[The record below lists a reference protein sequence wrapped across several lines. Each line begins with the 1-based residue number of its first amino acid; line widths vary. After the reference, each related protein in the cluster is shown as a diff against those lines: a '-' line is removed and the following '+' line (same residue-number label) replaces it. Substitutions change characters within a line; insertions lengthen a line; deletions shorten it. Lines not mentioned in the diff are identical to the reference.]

1 METIVPGFRSVPR
14 TGVIY
19 VTHEA
24 TRHGFV
30 YGHPE
35 WANLGQGSP
44 ETGAIPNS
52 PPRVE
57 SVSIAPAAQQYG
69 TVGGAKDL
77 RQAVADFYNATYRR
91 GKKSKYTADNV
102 SIAGGGRLA
111 LTRLAS
117 ALGNINMGHF
127 IPDYTAYEELLSV
140 FKAFP
145 PIPILL
151 RAEHSYKITPADLKE
166 EILGRGLSALLV
178 SNPANPTGQ
187 LMEGKELATW
197 CDPARACQC
206 SMIFDEFYSHY
217 IYTNENC
224 SSRRESAHSKTGQS
238 GLMSAATSFE
248 TATKAKMVSAAEFVV
263 DVDKDPV
270 VVVDGLTKNWRY
282 PGWRISWTL
291 GPKAVLAAI
300 ASAGSFLDGG
310 ANHPFQNAALPLLDP
325 KNAEAETLAIQKHF
339 GRKRELVLARLKKLK
354 IGVDAA
360 PAGAFYVWANLA
372 KLPAPLDDGMN
383 FFRECLKEKTIV
395 VPGVFFDVNP
405 GNRRMHARYKNY
417 CRISFG
423 PEIEKLELGLNAFE
437 RVIGKFK

>member
-1 METIVPGFRSVPR
+1 MDTNIPGFRSVPR

-44 ETGAIPNS
+44 ETGLIPGA
-52 PPRVE
+52 PDRVE
-57 SVSIAPAAQQYG
+57 AVTIAPAAQQYG
-69 TVGGAKDL
+69 TVGGVKNL
-77 RQAVADFYNATYRR
+77 RQAVADFYNAIYRR
-91 GKKSKYTADNV
+91 GKKSQYTADNV

-140 FKAFP
+140 FKAFT

-151 RAEHSYKITPADLKE
+151 RREHGYKISPADLKE

-187 LMEGKELATW
+187 LIEGKELSAW
-197 CDPARACQC
+197 CDLARECQC

-217 IYTNENC
+217 IYAGT
-224 SSRRESAHSKTGQS
+224 SAK
-238 GLMSAATSFE
+238 MAKMISAAQY
-248 TATKAKMVSAAEFVV
+248 VD

-270 VVVDGLTKNWRY
+270 VIVDGLTKNWRY

-291 GPKAVLAAI
+291 GPKAVIEAI

-339 GRKRELVLARLKKLK
+339 GQKREMVLARLKKMN
-354 IGVDAA
+354 IVADA
-360 PAGAFYVWANLA
+360 PPVGAFYVWANLS
-372 KLPAPLDDGMN
+372 KLPAPLNDGMS

-405 GNRRMHARYKNY
+405 GNRRTAARYTNY
-417 CRISFG
+417 CRISYG
-423 PEIEKLELGLNAFE
+423 PEPEKLEIGLAAIA
-437 RVIGKFK
+437 RVIAKFKK

>member
-1 METIVPGFRSVPR
+1 MDHIIPGFRSVPR

-24 TRHGFV
+24 TRNGFA
-30 YGHPE
+30 YGHPD

-44 ETGAIPNS
+44 ETGGIPGA
-52 PPRVE
+52 PARVE
-57 SVSIAPAAQQYG
+57 SVPITPAAQQYG
-69 TVGGAKDL
+69 TVSGVKDL
-77 RQAVADFYNATYRR
+77 RQAVADFYNATHRR
-91 GKKSKYTADNV
+91 GKKSLYTADNV

-140 FKAFP
+140 FKAFT

-151 RAEHSYKITPADLKE
+151 RAEHGYKISPADLKE

-187 LMEGKELATW
+187 LIQGRELVTW
-197 CDPARACQC
+197 CQLARECQC

-217 IYTNENC
+217 IYAKPGAKKA
-224 SSRRESAHSKTGQS
+224 R
-238 GLMSAATSFE
+238 MISAAQYVE
-248 TATKAKMVSAAEFVV
+248 NV
-263 DVDKDPV
+263 DTDPV
-270 VVVDGLTKNWRY
+270 VIVDGLTKNWRY

-291 GPKAVLAAI
+291 GPKAVIEAI

-325 KNAEAETLAIQKHF
+325 VHAEAETLAIQKHF
-339 GRKRELVLARLKKLK
+339 GHKRELVLARLKKMG
-354 IGVDAA
+354 ITADA
-360 PAGAFYVWANLA
+360 PPEGAFYVWANLA

-405 GNRRMHARYKNY
+405 GNRRATARYKNY

-423 PEIEKLELGLNAFE
+423 PELEKLELGLAAIG
-437 RVIGKFK
+437 RVIAKFKK

>member
-1 METIVPGFRSVPR
+1 MNTIPGFRTVPR

-24 TRHGFV
+24 TRHGFS
-30 YGHPE
+30 YGNPD

-44 ETGAIPNS
+44 ETGDIPGA
-52 PPRVE
+52 PPRVTE
-57 SVSIAPAAQQYG
+57 IKISEASRQYG
-69 TVGGAKDL
+69 PVAGNQKL

-91 GKKSKYTADNV
+91 GKKSKYTAENV
-102 SIAGGGRLA
+102 SIASGGRLA

-140 FKAFP
+140 FKAFT

-151 RAEHSYKITPADLKE
+151 RAEHGYKISPADLKE

-178 SNPANPTGQ
+178 SNPCNPTGQ
-187 LMEGKELATW
+187 LMEGKELSAW
-197 CDPARACQC
+197 CDLARKCEC

-217 IYTNENC
+217 IYTNG
-224 SSRRESAHSKTGQS
+224 K
-238 GLMSAATSFE
+238 ATNP
-248 TATKAKMVSAAEFVV
+248 KMVSAIEFVD
-263 DVDKDPV
+263 DVDKDPI

-291 GPKAVLAAI
+291 GPKAVIEAI

-325 KNAEAETLAIQKHF
+325 KNAAAETLAIQKHF
-339 GRKRELVLARLKKLK
+339 GKKRALLLSRLKKLN
-354 IGVDAA
+354 ISADAA

-372 KLPAPLDDGMN
+372 KLPPPLDDGMN
-383 FFRECLKEKTIV
+383 FFRECLKEKVIV

-405 GNRRMHARYKNY
+405 GNRRTHARYKNY

-437 RVIGKFK
+437 RVIKKFKL

>member
-1 METIVPGFRSVPR
+1 METIIPGFRSVPR

-44 ETGAIPNS
+44 ETGAIPGS
-52 PPRVE
+52 PARVTE
-57 SVSIAPAAQQYG
+57 VGIAPAAQQYG
-69 TVGGAKDL
+69 TVSGVKDL
-77 RQAVADFYNATYRR
+77 RQAVADFYNAIYRR

-140 FKAFP
+140 FKAFT

-151 RAEHSYKITPADLKE
+151 RAESGYKIAPADLKE

-187 LMEGKELATW
+187 LMAGKELSAW
-197 CDPARACQC
+197 CDLARECQC

-217 IYTNENC
+217 IY
-224 SSRRESAHSKTGQS
+224 G
-238 GLMSAATSFE
+238 
-248 TATKAKMVSAAEFVV
+248 KAEKPKMVSAAEFVE

-291 GPKAVLAAI
+291 GPKAVIEAI

-339 GRKRELVLARLKKLK
+339 GRKREMVLARLKKLK
-354 IGVDAA
+354 IVVDAT
-360 PAGAFYVWANLA
+360 PSGAFYVWANLA

-405 GNRRMHARYKNY
+405 GHRRTQSRYKNY

-423 PEIEKLELGLNAFE
+423 PEIEKLELGLTAFE
-437 RVIGKFK
+437 RVIAKFKK

>member
-1 METIVPGFRSVPR
+1 MEQKSIPGFRTVPR

-44 ETGAIPNS
+44 ETGPIPNS

-57 SVSIAPAAQQYG
+57 AVSIAPAAQQYG
-69 TVGGAKDL
+69 TVSGAKDL
-77 RQAVADFYNATYRR
+77 RQAVANFYNATYRR

-140 FKAFP
+140 FKAFTS
-145 PIPILL
+145 IPILL
-151 RAEHSYKITPADLKE
+151 RAEHGYKIAPADLKE

-187 LMEGKELATW
+187 LMEGRELATW
-197 CDPARACQC
+197 CDLARDCEC

-217 IYTNENC
+217 IYTG
-224 SSRRESAHSKTGQS
+224 AKTQ
-238 GLMSAATSFE
+238 
-248 TATKAKMVSAAEFVV
+248 AKMVSAAEFVE
-263 DVDKDPV
+263 DVDKDPI

-291 GPKAVLAAI
+291 GPKAVIEAI

-325 KNAEAETLAIQKHF
+325 KNAADETLAIQKHF
-339 GRKRELVLARLKKLK
+339 GRKRELVLARLKKLN
-354 IGVDAA
+354 IGVDAT

-372 KLPAPLDDGMN
+372 KLPAPLDDGMT

-405 GNRRMHARYKNY
+405 GNRRTHARYKNY

-423 PEIEKLELGLNAFE
+423 PELEKLELGLNAFE
-437 RVIGKFK
+437 RVIKKFK

>member
-1 METIVPGFRSVPR
+1 MDQRAIPGFRSVPR

-24 TRHGFV
+24 TRHGFS
-30 YGHPE
+30 YDNDE

-44 ETGAIPNS
+44 ETGPILDA
-52 PPRVE
+52 PPRVTKVTI
-57 SVSIAPAAQQYG
+57 SPPSQQYSPIAG
-69 TVGGAKDL
+69 NKAL
-77 RQAVADFYNATYRR
+77 CQAVADFYNVTHRR
-91 GKKSKYTADNV
+91 EKKSKYTADNV
-102 SIAGGGRLA
+102 SIASGGRLA

-140 FKAFP
+140 FKAFT

-151 RAEHSYKITPADLKE
+151 DAGDGYKISPTDLKE

-178 SNPANPTGQ
+178 SNPCNPTGQ
-187 LMEGKELATW
+187 LMEGGELAAW
-197 CDPARACQC
+197 CGLARECQC

-217 IYTNENC
+217 IYTGANPE
-224 SSRRESAHSKTGQS
+224 EP
-238 GLMSAATSFE
+238 
-248 TATKAKMVSAAEFVV
+248 KMVSAAEFVE
-263 DVDKDPV
+263 DVERDPIV
-270 VVVDGLTKNWRY
+270 IVDGLTKNWRY

-291 GPKAVLAAI
+291 GPKAVIEAI

-310 ANHPFQNAALPLLDP
+310 ANHPFQHAALALLDP
-325 KNAEAETLAIQKHF
+325 RNAGQETLAIQKHF
-339 GRKRELVLARLKKLK
+339 GRKRALLLKRLKTLN

-372 KLPAPLDDGMN
+372 KLPKPLDDGMN
-383 FFRECLKEKTIV
+383 FFREGLKEKVII

-405 GNRRMHARYKNY
+405 GNRRATARYKNY

-423 PEIEKLELGLNAFE
+423 PEIEKLELGLDAFE
-437 RVIGKFK
+437 RIIAKFK

>member
-1 METIVPGFRSVPR
+1 MEQQNSIPGFRAVPR

-24 TRHGFV
+24 TRHGFS
-30 YGHPE
+30 YTNPE
-35 WANLGQGSP
+35 WSNLGQGSP
-44 ETGAIPNS
+44 ETGEIPG
-52 PPRVE
+52 
-57 SVSIAPAAQQYG
+57 APVRITEVKISEASRQYG
-69 TVGGAKDL
+69 PVAGNQKL
-77 RQAVADFYNATYRR
+77 REAVADFYNATYRH
-91 GKKSKYTADNV
+91 GKKSQYTADNV
-102 SIAGGGRLA
+102 SIASGGRLA

-140 FKAFP
+140 FKAFT

-151 RAEHSYKITPADLKE
+151 EAKSGYKISSDDLKE

-178 SNPANPTGQ
+178 SNPCNPTGQ
-187 LMEGKELATW
+187 LMEGKELSAW
-197 CDPARACQC
+197 CGLARECQC

-217 IYTNENC
+217 IYT
-224 SSRRESAHSKTGQS
+224 SGKT
-238 GLMSAATSFE
+238 M
-248 TATKAKMVSAAEFVV
+248 KPKMVSAAEFVD
-263 DVDKDPV
+263 DVDKDPI

-291 GPKAVLAAI
+291 GPKPVIEAI

-339 GRKRELVLARLKKLK
+339 GKKRELLLSRLKKLN
-354 IGVDAA
+354 ICADAA

-372 KLPAPLDDGMN
+372 KLPPPLDDGMN
-383 FFRECLKEKTIV
+383 FFREGLKEKVIV

-405 GNRRMHARYKNY
+405 GNRRATARYKNY

-423 PEIEKLELGLNAFE
+423 PEIEKLELGLDAFE
-437 RVIGKFK
+437 RVIAKFK

>member
-1 METIVPGFRSVPR
+1 MEQTIPGFRAVPR

-24 TRHGFV
+24 TRHGFA

-44 ETGAIPNS
+44 ETGTLPGAPD
-52 PPRVE
+52 RVE
-57 SVSIAPAAQQYG
+57 EVTIAPASQQYG
-69 TVGGAKDL
+69 TVGGVREL
-77 RQAVADFYNATYRR
+77 RQAVAHFYNVTYRR
-91 GKKSKYTADNV
+91 GKKSLYSADNV

-140 FKAFP
+140 FKAFT

-151 RAEHSYKITPADLKE
+151 RAEKGYKISPADLRE

-187 LMEGKELATW
+187 LMEGRELEAW
-197 CDPARACQC
+197 CGLARECQC

-217 IYTNENC
+217 IYAEK
-224 SSRRESAHSKTGQS
+224 EAV
-238 GLMSAATSFE
+238 
-248 TATKAKMVSAAEFVV
+248 KARMVSAARFVE
-263 DVDKDPV
+263 DVESDPV
-270 VVVDGLTKNWRY
+270 VIVDGLTKNWRY

-291 GPKAVLAAI
+291 GPKSVIEAI

-310 ANHPFQNAALPLLDP
+310 ANHPFQQVAMSLLDP
-325 KNAEAETLAIQKHF
+325 AKAAAETLAIQKHF
-339 GRKRELVLARLKKLK
+339 GRKRELVLRRLKKLH
-354 IGVDAA
+354 IGVEAT

-372 KLPAPLDDGMN
+372 KLPKPLDDGMS

-405 GNRRMHARYKNY
+405 GNRRATARYMNY

-423 PEIEKLELGLNAFE
+423 PELEKVELGLAAFE
-437 RVIGKFK
+437 RVIEKFG

>member
-1 METIVPGFRSVPR
+1 MEIPNQIPQTIPGFRSVPR

-24 TRHGFV
+24 TQHGFV
-30 YGHPE
+30 YGADG

-44 ETGAIPNS
+44 ETGPIPGS
-52 PPRVE
+52 PARISEVT
-57 SVSIAPAAQQYG
+57 VTPASQQYG
-69 TVGGAKDL
+69 PVAGNKDI
-77 RQAVADFYNATYRR
+77 RQAVADFYNVTYRR
-91 GKKSKYTADNV
+91 GKASQYTAENV
-102 SIAGGGRLA
+102 SIASGGRLA

-140 FKAFP
+140 FKAFT

-151 RAEHSYKITPADLKE
+151 RAEHGYKISPADLRE

-187 LMEGKELATW
+187 LIEGRELDAW
-197 CDPARACQC
+197 CRLARECQC

-217 IYTNENC
+217 IYGN
-224 SSRRESAHSKTGQS
+224 RPP
-238 GLMSAATSFE
+238 
-248 TATKAKMVSAAEFVV
+248 TKARMVSAASFVENV
-263 DVDKDPV
+263 ETDPV
-270 VVVDGLTKNWRY
+270 VIVDGLTKNWRY

-291 GPKAVLAAI
+291 GPKTVIEAI

-310 ANHPFQNAALPLLDP
+310 ANHPFQNAALSLLDP
-325 KNAEAETLAIQKHF
+325 AHAAAETLAIQKHF
-339 GRKRELVLARLKKLK
+339 SRKRDLVLRRLKRLN

-372 KLPAPLDDGMN
+372 KLPKPLDDGMN
-383 FFRECLKEKTIV
+383 FFRECLKEKTII

-405 GNRRMHARYKNY
+405 GNRRATARYKNY
-417 CRISFG
+417 CRISYG
-423 PEIEKLELGLNAFE
+423 PELEKVELGLAAFE
-437 RVIGKFK
+437 RVIKKFK

>member
-1 METIVPGFRSVPR
+1 MEHHIPGFRSVPR

-24 TRHGFV
+24 TRHGFT

-44 ETGAIPNS
+44 ETGPIPGS
-52 PPRVE
+52 PDRV
-57 SVSIAPAAQQYG
+57 VSIPISPASQQYG
-69 TVGGAKDL
+69 TVSGVKDL
-77 RQAVADFYNATYRR
+77 RQAVADYYNATYRR
-91 GKKSKYTADNV
+91 GKKSQYTADNV

-140 FKAFP
+140 FKAFT

-151 RAEHSYKITPADLKE
+151 RAEKGYKISPADLKE

-187 LMEGKELATW
+187 LIQGRELAAW
-197 CDPARACQC
+197 CELARECQC

-217 IYTNENC
+217 IYGGTN
-224 SSRRESAHSKTGQS
+224 
-238 GLMSAATSFE
+238 
-248 TATKAKMVSAAEFVV
+248 AKKPLLVSAANYVE
-263 DVDKDPV
+263 DVNTDPV
-270 VVVDGLTKNWRY
+270 VIVDGLTKNWRY

-291 GPKAVLAAI
+291 GPKAVIEAI

-310 ANHPFQNAALPLLDP
+310 ANHPFQNAALPLLEP
-325 KNAEAETLAIQKHF
+325 AHAAAETLAIQKHF
-339 GRKRELVLARLKKLK
+339 SAKRELVLTRLKKLG
-354 IGVDAA
+354 ISADAT

-395 VPGVFFDVNP
+395 VPGAFFDVNP
-405 GNRRMHARYKNY
+405 GHRRATARYKNY

-423 PEIEKLELGLNAFE
+423 PELEKLEIGLAAIE
-437 RVIGKFK
+437 RVIAKFKK

>member
-1 METIVPGFRSVPR
+1 MKQPNSIPGFRTVPR

-24 TRHGFV
+24 TRHGFA
-30 YGHPE
+30 YGKSD

-44 ETGAIPNS
+44 ETGDIPGA
-52 PPRVE
+52 PPRVTE
-57 SVSIAPAAQQYG
+57 VKISEASRQYG
-69 TVGGAKDL
+69 PVAGNQKL
-77 RQAVADFYNATYRR
+77 REAVADFYNATYRR
-91 GKKSKYTADNV
+91 GKKSRYTAENV
-102 SIAGGGRLA
+102 SIASGGRLA

-140 FKAFP
+140 FKAFT

-151 RAEHSYKITPADLKE
+151 RAEHGYKISPADLKE

-178 SNPANPTGQ
+178 SNPCNPTGQ
-187 LMEGKELATW
+187 LMEGRELSAW
-197 CDPARACQC
+197 CDLARECQC

-217 IYTNENC
+217 IYKSVESLN
-224 SSRRESAHSKTGQS
+224 REKVKS
-238 GLMSAATSFE
+238 GL
-248 TATKAKMVSAAEFVV
+248 AKHDSTIQRFNNSTPTMVSAAEFVD
-263 DVDKDPV
+263 DVDKDPI

-291 GPKAVLAAI
+291 GPKAVIEAI

-325 KNAEAETLAIQKHF
+325 KNAAAETLAIQKHF
-339 GRKRELVLARLKKLK
+339 GKKRALLLSRLKKLG
-354 IGVDAA
+354 ITADAA

-372 KLPAPLDDGMN
+372 KLPKPLDDGMN
-383 FFRECLKEKTIV
+383 FFREGLKEKVIV

-405 GNRRMHARYKNY
+405 GNRRTHARYKNY

-423 PEIEKLELGLNAFE
+423 PEIEKLELGLDAFE
-437 RVIGKFK
+437 RVIAKFK

>member
-1 METIVPGFRSVPR
+1 METTIPGFRSVPR

-24 TRHGFV
+24 TRNGFV

-44 ETGAIPNS
+44 ETGAIPGA
-52 PPRVE
+52 PARVE
-57 SVSIAPAAQQYG
+57 SVAIAPMAQQYG
-69 TVGGAKDL
+69 NVGGAKDL
-77 RQAVADFYNATYRR
+77 RQAVADYYNATYRR
-91 GKKSKYTADNV
+91 GKKSRYTAENV

-117 ALGNINMGHF
+117 ALGDINMGHF

-140 FKAFP
+140 FKAFT

-151 RAEHSYKITPADLKE
+151 RAESAYKISPEDLRE
-166 EILGRGLSALLV
+166 EILGRGLSALLA

-187 LMEGKELATW
+187 VMQGRELSAW
-197 CDPARACQC
+197 CGLARECHC

-217 IYTNENC
+217 IY
-224 SSRRESAHSKTGQS
+224 S
-238 GLMSAATSFE
+238 GAKSN
-248 TATKAKMVSAAEFVV
+248 KAKMVSAAEFVE
-263 DVDKDPV
+263 DVNKDPI

-291 GPKAVLAAI
+291 GPKPVMEAI

-310 ANHPFQNAALPLLDP
+310 ANHPFQNAALPLLEP
-325 KNAEAETLAIQKHF
+325 ARAEAETLAIQKHF
-339 GRKRELVLARLKKLK
+339 GRKRALLLRRLKALN

-360 PAGAFYVWANLA
+360 PDGAFYVWANLA
-372 KLPAPLDDGMN
+372 KLPPPLNDGMS
-383 FFRECLKEKTIV
+383 FFRECLREKTII
-395 VPGVFFDVNP
+395 VPGEFFDVNP
-405 GNRRMHARYKNY
+405 GNRRAQARYKNY

-423 PEIEKLELGLNAFE
+423 PEIEKLELGLKAFA
-437 RVIGKFK
+437 RVIAKF

>member
-1 METIVPGFRSVPR
+1 MEPKPIPGFRTVPR

-19 VTHEA
+19 VTHDA
-24 TRHGFV
+24 TRRGFV
-30 YGHPE
+30 YGHPD

-44 ETGAIPNS
+44 ETGDLAGA
-52 PPRVE
+52 PPRVKE
-57 SVSIAPAAQQYG
+57 VTVSEASRQYG
-69 TVGGAKDL
+69 PVAGNQKL
-77 RQAVADFYNATYRR
+77 RQAVADFYNATHRR
-91 GKKSKYTADNV
+91 GKKSQYTAENV
-102 SIAGGGRLA
+102 SIASGGRLA

-140 FKAFP
+140 FKAFT

-151 RAEHSYKITPADLKE
+151 RAETGYKISPADLKE
-166 EILGRGLSALLV
+166 EILGRGLSALLA

-187 LMEGKELATW
+187 LLEGKELSAW
-197 CDPARACQC
+197 CGLARECEC
-206 SMIFDEFYSHY
+206 TMIFDEFYSHY
-217 IYTNENC
+217 IYNN
-224 SSRRESAHSKTGQS
+224 AK
-238 GLMSAATSFE
+238 AK
-248 TATKAKMVSAAEFVV
+248 KAKMVSAAAFVE
-263 DVDKDPV
+263 DVDKDPI

-291 GPKAVLAAI
+291 GPKPVIEAI

-325 KNAEAETLAIQKHF
+325 KNAEAETLAIQRHF
-339 GRKRELVLARLKKLK
+339 GKKRALLLARLKKLN
-354 IGVDAA
+354 IGVDAV

-372 KLPAPLDDGMN
+372 KLPPPLDDGMN

-405 GNRRMHARYKNY
+405 GNRRTTARYKNY

-423 PEIEKLELGLNAFE
+423 PEIEKLELGLAAFE
-437 RVIGKFK
+437 RVIAKFK

>member
-1 METIVPGFRSVPR
+1 MEQQNSIPGFRSVPR

-24 TRHGFV
+24 TRHGFA
-30 YGHPE
+30 YGKSD

-44 ETGAIPNS
+44 ETGDIPGA
-52 PPRVE
+52 PPRVME
-57 SVSIAPAAQQYG
+57 VKISEASRQYG
-69 TVGGAKDL
+69 PVAGNQKL

-91 GKKSKYTADNV
+91 GKKSRYTADNV
-102 SIAGGGRLA
+102 SIASGGRLA

-140 FKAFP
+140 FKAFT

-151 RAEHSYKITPADLKE
+151 RAENGYKISPEDLKE

-178 SNPANPTGQ
+178 SNPCNPTGQ
-187 LMEGKELATW
+187 LMQGKELSAW
-197 CDPARACQC
+197 CNLARECQC

-217 IYTNENC
+217 IYEK
-224 SSRRESAHSKTGQS
+224 SQIP
-238 GLMSAATSFE
+238 
-248 TATKAKMVSAAEFVV
+248 KMVSAAEFVD
-263 DVDKDPV
+263 DVDKDPI

-291 GPKAVLAAI
+291 GPKAVIEAI

-325 KNAEAETLAIQKHF
+325 KNAAAETLAIQKHF
-339 GRKRELVLARLKKLK
+339 GKKRALLLSRLKKMN
-354 IGVDAA
+354 ISADAA

-372 KLPAPLDDGMN
+372 RLPAPLDDGMN
-383 FFRECLKEKTIV
+383 FFREGLKEKVIV

-405 GNRRMHARYKNY
+405 GNRRTHARYKNY

-423 PEIEKLELGLNAFE
+423 PEIEKLKIGLDAFG
-437 RVIGKFK
+437 RVIAKFKL

>member
-1 METIVPGFRSVPR
+1 MEKQNSIPGFRSVPR

-24 TRHGFV
+24 TRHGFA
-30 YGHPE
+30 YGKSD

-44 ETGAIPNS
+44 ETGDIPGA
-52 PPRVE
+52 PPRVTE
-57 SVSIAPAAQQYG
+57 VKISEASRQYG
-69 TVGGAKDL
+69 PVAGNQKL
-77 RQAVADFYNATYRR
+77 REAVADFYNATYRR
-91 GKKSKYTADNV
+91 GKKSRYTADNV
-102 SIAGGGRLA
+102 SIASGGRLA

-117 ALGNINMGHF
+117 ALGDINMGHF

-140 FKAFP
+140 FKAFT

-151 RAEHSYKITPADLKE
+151 RAEHGYKISPADLKE

-178 SNPANPTGQ
+178 SNPCNPTGQ
-187 LMEGKELATW
+187 LMEGKELSAW
-197 CDPARACQC
+197 CDLARQCEC

-217 IYTNENC
+217 IYANGKAENGK
-224 SSRRESAHSKTGQS
+224 RKT
-238 GLMSAATSFE
+238 E
-248 TATKAKMVSAAEFVV
+248 KPKMVSAAEFVD
-263 DVDKDPV
+263 DVDKDPI

-291 GPKAVLAAI
+291 GPKAVIEAI

-325 KNAEAETLAIQKHF
+325 KNAIAETLAIQKHF
-339 GRKRELVLARLKKLK
+339 GKKRALLLMRLKKMN

-372 KLPAPLDDGMN
+372 KLPPPLDDGMN

-405 GNRRMHARYKNY
+405 GNRRTHARYKNY

-423 PEIEKLELGLNAFE
+423 PEIEKLELGLDAFA
-437 RVIGKFK
+437 RVIAKFK

>member
-1 METIVPGFRSVPR
+1 MDQHIIPGFRTVPR

-24 TRHGFV
+24 ERHGFS
-30 YGHPE
+30 YASTE
-35 WANLGQGSP
+35 WSNLGQGSP
-44 ETGAIPNS
+44 ETGPIPGA
-52 PPRVE
+52 PPRVTE
-57 SVSIAPAAQQYG
+57 VMISAPSQQYG
-69 TVGGAKDL
+69 PIAGNRVL

-91 GKKSKYTADNV
+91 GKKSRYTAGNV
-102 SIAGGGRLA
+102 SIASGGRLA

-140 FKAFP
+140 FKAFTS
-145 PIPILL
+145 IPILL
-151 RAEHSYKITPADLKE
+151 GAADGYKISLADLKE

-178 SNPANPTGQ
+178 SNPCNPTGQ
-187 LMEGKELATW
+187 LVEGRELAAW
-197 CDPARACQC
+197 CELSRNCQC

-217 IYTNENC
+217 IYTGGR
-224 SSRRESAHSKTGQS
+224 SRRNE
-238 GLMSAATSFE
+238 
-248 TATKAKMVSAAEFVV
+248 TKAEKAGKPKMVSAAEFVE
-263 DVDKDPV
+263 DVNKDPII
-270 VVVDGLTKNWRY
+270 VVDGLTKNWRY

-291 GPKAVLAAI
+291 GPKVVIEAI

-310 ANHPFQNAALPLLDP
+310 ANHPFQHAALPLLDP
-325 KNAEAETLAIQKHF
+325 KRAEQETLAIQKHF
-339 GRKRELVLARLKKLK
+339 GHKRALLLKRLKALN

-383 FFRECLKEKTIV
+383 FFREGLKEKVIV
-395 VPGVFFDVNP
+395 VPGMFFDVNP
-405 GNRRMHARYKNY
+405 GNRRTTARYKNY

-423 PEIEKLELGLNAFE
+423 PEIEKLELGLDAIA
-437 RVIGKFK
+437 RVIAKFK

>member
-1 METIVPGFRSVPR
+1 MDTTIPGFRSVPR

-44 ETGAIPNS
+44 ETGLIPGA
-52 PPRVE
+52 PARIEAVT
-57 SVSIAPAAQQYG
+57 IAPAAQQYG
-69 TVGGAKDL
+69 TVGGVKNL
-77 RQAVADFYNATYRR
+77 RQSVADFYNAIYRR
-91 GKKSKYTADNV
+91 GKKSQYTADNV

-140 FKAFP
+140 FKAFT

-151 RAEHSYKITPADLKE
+151 RREHGYKISPADLKE

-187 LMEGKELATW
+187 LIEGKELSAW
-197 CDPARACQC
+197 CDLARECQC

-217 IYTNENC
+217 IYAGT
-224 SSRRESAHSKTGQS
+224 SAK
-238 GLMSAATSFE
+238 
-248 TATKAKMVSAAEFVV
+248 KAKMISAAQYVD

-270 VVVDGLTKNWRY
+270 VIVDGLTKNWRY

-291 GPKAVLAAI
+291 GPKAVIEAI

-339 GRKRELVLARLKKLK
+339 GQKREMVLARLKKMN
-354 IGVDAA
+354 IVADA
-360 PAGAFYVWANLA
+360 PPVGAFYVWANLS
-372 KLPAPLDDGMN
+372 KLPAPLNDGMN

-395 VPGVFFDVNP
+395 VPGAFFDVNP
-405 GNRRMHARYKNY
+405 GHRRTTARYKNY
-417 CRISFG
+417 CRISYG
-423 PEIEKLELGLNAFE
+423 PEPEKLEIGLGAIA
-437 RVIGKFK
+437 RVIAKFKK

>member
-1 METIVPGFRSVPR
+1 MEPQNAIPGFRSVPR

-24 TRHGFV
+24 TRHGFS
-30 YGHPE
+30 YANPE

-44 ETGAIPNS
+44 ETGDIPGA
-52 PPRVE
+52 PPRVTE
-57 SVSIAPAAQQYG
+57 VKVSEASRQYG
-69 TVGGAKDL
+69 PVAGNQKL

-102 SIAGGGRLA
+102 SIASGGRLA

-140 FKAFP
+140 FKAFT

-151 RAEHSYKITPADLKE
+151 EAKSGYKISPADLKE

-178 SNPANPTGQ
+178 SNPCNPTGQ
-187 LMEGKELATW
+187 LMQGKELSAW
-197 CDPARACQC
+197 CDLARECQC

-217 IYTNENC
+217 IYTNGKVTNP
-224 SSRRESAHSKTGQS
+224 
-238 GLMSAATSFE
+238 
-248 TATKAKMVSAAEFVV
+248 KMVSAAEFVD
-263 DVDKDPV
+263 DVDEDPI

-291 GPKAVLAAI
+291 GPKTVIEAI

-325 KNAEAETLAIQKHF
+325 KNAVAETLAIQKHF
-339 GRKRELVLARLKKLK
+339 GKKRALLLSRLKKLN
-354 IGVDAA
+354 ISVDAA
-360 PAGAFYVWANLA
+360 PAGAFYVWANLVR
-372 KLPAPLDDGMN
+372 LPPPLDDGMN
-383 FFRECLKEKTIV
+383 FFREGLKEKVIV

-405 GNRRMHARYKNY
+405 GNRRATARYKNY

-423 PEIEKLELGLNAFE
+423 PEIEKLELGLDAFE
-437 RVIGKFK
+437 RVIKKFK

>member
-1 METIVPGFRSVPR
+1 MEHTIPGFRSVPR

-24 TRHGFV
+24 TRHGFA
-30 YGHPE
+30 YGKSD

-44 ETGAIPNS
+44 ETGDIPGA
-52 PPRVE
+52 PPRVTE
-57 SVSIAPAAQQYG
+57 VKISEASRQYG
-69 TVGGAKDL
+69 PVAGNQKL
-77 RQAVADFYNATYRR
+77 REAVADFYNATYRR
-91 GKKSKYTADNV
+91 GKKSRYTAENV
-102 SIAGGGRLA
+102 SIASGGRLA

-140 FKAFP
+140 FKAFT

-151 RAEHSYKITPADLKE
+151 RAEHGYKILPDDLKE

-178 SNPANPTGQ
+178 SNPCNPTGQ
-187 LMEGKELATW
+187 LMEGKELSAW
-197 CDPARACQC
+197 CGLARECQC

-217 IYTNENC
+217 IYGKAE
-224 SSRRESAHSKTGQS
+224 SRKQ
-238 GLMSAATSFE
+238 
-248 TATKAKMVSAAEFVV
+248 KAEIPKMVSAAEFVD
-263 DVDKDPV
+263 DVDKDPI

-291 GPKAVLAAI
+291 GPKAVIEAI

-325 KNAEAETLAIQKHF
+325 KNAAAETLAIQKHF
-339 GRKRELVLARLKKLK
+339 GKKRALLLSRLKKLG
-354 IGVDAA
+354 ISADAA
-360 PAGAFYVWANLA
+360 PAGAFYIWANLA
-372 KLPAPLDDGMN
+372 KLPPPLDDGLN
-383 FFRECLKEKTIV
+383 FFRECLKEKVIV

-405 GNRRMHARYKNY
+405 GNRRTHARYKNY

-437 RVIGKFK
+437 RVIAKFK